1 MKTTRNSRFQSKTV
15 NLTGSKY
22 SNARYPKKKKV
33 LKKAYAHERSNELGL
48 LGEITSWVYHCLK
61 EIAERKRKKSIYSE
75 ISCSSIQIYVHKTWT
90 LSKTNR

>member
-48 LGEITSWVYHCLK
+48 LDEITSWV
-61 EIAERKRKKSIYSE
+61 A
-75 ISCSSIQIYVHKTWT
+75 
-90 LSKTNR
+90 